1 VLSIQTLPL
10 AHPLTAVDVH
20 LAGRVYWDFLRRIP
34 FLRVDVAPDGGV
46 RIRLTG
52 ITLLAFTAPVVV
64 PLPEGLA
71 LRYPIGG
78 GAAVH
83 PAHSRNGY
91 LQMGVERSQVSLAV
105 EGYFPNLVRV
115 HPRIYEWTQAAIH
128 LRIARG
134 YLPLLA
140 EVVGGAGADQALR
153 SGSRRD

>member
-1 VLSIQTLPL
+1 
-10 AHPLTAVDVH
+10 
-20 LAGRVYWDFLRRIP
+20 
-34 FLRVDVAPDGGV
+34 
-46 RIRLTG
+46 
-52 ITLLAFTAPVVV
+52 
-64 PLPEGLA
+64 
-71 LRYPIGG
+71 
-78 GAAVH
+78 
-83 PAHSRNGY
+83 
-91 LQMGVERSQVSLAV
+91 MGVERSQVSLAV